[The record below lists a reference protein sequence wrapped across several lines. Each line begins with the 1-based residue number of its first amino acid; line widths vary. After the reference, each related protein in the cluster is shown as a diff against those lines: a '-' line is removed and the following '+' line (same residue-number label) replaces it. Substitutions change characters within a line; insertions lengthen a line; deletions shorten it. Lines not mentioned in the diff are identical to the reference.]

1 MKKYVK
7 PELFYESFELSQHIA
22 GCQVQLQSTADD
34 CTIWNSKAIGWIEG
48 VHSDSWFVEGGACSV
63 GVEVYCYTNGSLNA
77 AVISS

>member
-22 GCQVQLQSTADD
+22 GCNLKLQSTDA
-34 CTIWNSKAIGWIEG
+34 CSIWNTVAEGSIEG